1 MVKMMKHSQKQDNLE
16 REQKE
21 IAQIIME
28 EWSNVLQTLTEN
40 SLDPEVIEAV
50 QKQFNKPL
58 ERERD
63 ND

>member
-1 MVKMMKHSQKQDNLE
+1 
-16 REQKE
+16 
-21 IAQIIME
+21 ME